1 MTPISNYDT
10 YNNGMAKSYED
21 KLFFMEYIENDES
34 IESIVDCGC
43 ADGTMIERMSERLP
57 KLNYLGYDID
67 PKMVHIAASKEKV
80 FTAGTDW
87 GKMVDWVN
95 PENTLL
101 NCSSVIHEVYSYG
114 TGAEICQFWNRV
126 KLTGFKYIAIRDL
139 SLSKS
144 VEREIGPH
152 NYRNLLSNSSDEAIK
167 RILEFERMWGPIT
180 QNKNFIH
187 YLMKYRYIE
196 NWEREV
202 RENYFP
208 VYLED
213 LLNILLSDN
222 LYEIVYS
229 NHYILPFTKSKI
241 EKDFNI
247 TLTDNTHVQIL
258 LKRKDDK

>member
-1 MTPISNYDT
+1 MTPINNYDT
-10 YNNGMAKSYED
+10 YNSGMAKSYED
-21 KLFFMEYIENDES
+21 KLFFMEYAKKDES
-34 IESIVDCGC
+34 IKSIVDYGC
-43 ADGTMIERMSERLP
+43 ADGTMITHMAEILP
-57 KLNYLGYDID
+57 KLNYFGYDID
-67 PKMVHIAASKEKV
+67 PKMVRIAGSKEMV
-80 FTAGTDW
+80 FTADTDW
-87 GKMVDWVN
+87 KKVIGWVK

-144 VEREIGPH
+144 VEREIDPY
-152 NYRNLLSNSSDEAIK
+152 NYRNLLSNSSDEAVK
-167 RILEFERMWGPIT
+167 RILEFERIWGPIS
-180 QNKNFIH
+180 QNKNLIH

-213 LLNILLSDN
+213 LLNTLLSND

-258 LKRKDDK
+258 LKKKGDK

>member
-10 YNNGMAKSYED
+10 YNEGMAKSYED

-57 KLNYLGYDID
+57 KLNYFGYDID
-67 PKMVHIAASKEKV
+67 PKMIGIARSKEKV
-80 FTAGTDW
+80 FMADTNW
-87 GKMVDWVN
+87 FRIVKMIE
-95 PENTLL
+95 PEKSLL

-114 TGAEICQFWNRV
+114 NMSDCMFFWEKV
-126 KLTGFKYIAIRDL
+126 KRTGFKYIAIRDF
-139 SLSKS
+139 SVSKS
-144 VEREIGPH
+144 IDRQI
-152 NYRNLLSNSSDEAIK
+152 SSDNYKNLFTNSTYEQAE
-167 RILEFERMWGPIT
+167 RIMQFEKIWGSIS
-180 QNKNFIH
+180 QNKNLIH
-187 YLMKYRYIE
+187 YLMKYRYTD

-208 VYLED
+208 IYFEN
-213 LLNILLSDN
+213 LLNTLLYDN
-222 LYEIVYS
+222 LYDIVYL

-258 LKRKDDK
+258 LKKKGDK

>member
-10 YNNGMAKSYED
+10 YNSGMAKSYED
-21 KLFFMEYIENDES
+21 KLFFTKYIENDES
-34 IESIVDCGC
+34 IDSVIDYGC
-43 ADGTMIERMSERLP
+43 ADGTMIEHMAERLP

-87 GKMVDWVN
+87 KKMIDWVK

-126 KLTGFKYIAIRDL
+126 KLTGFKYVAIRDL

-144 VEREIGPH
+144 VEREIEPY
-152 NYRNLLSNSSDEAIK
+152 NYRNLLFNSSDEEIK
-167 RILEFERMWGPIT
+167 RILEFERMWGPIS
-180 QNKNFIH
+180 QNKNLIH
-187 YLMKYRYIE
+187 YLMKYRYVD

-213 LLNILLSDN
+213 LLNTLLSDN

-258 LKRKDDK
+258 LKKKGNK